1 MKKAITALFVDI
13 GKVLLTDGWNTA
25 SRKNA
30 ASFFNLDWTE
40 MEDRHQTVSD
50 THELGKMEF
59 DEYLDHLVFHKKR
72 SFTRARF
79 EKFMFEQSLPIP
91 EMISFIGSL
100 KKNHSLKIIALSNES
115 RKLNDYRIHKFKL
128 DGFVDSFVSSCIVH
142 LRKPDAE
149 IYHLAM
155 DIAHVSPDESVYID
169 NSSLYV
175 RVAESMGIRSI
186 IHTDF
191 QTTVKRL
198 SLWGL
203 QT

>member
-1 MKKAITALFVDI
+1 MKKKVTALFVDI

-30 ASFFNLDWTE
+30 ADLFNLDWTE

-72 SFTRARF
+72 SFSRARF

-91 EMISFIGSL
+91 EMISFIGGL
-100 KKNHSLKIIALSNES
+100 KKKHNLKIIVLSNES
-115 RKLNDYRIHKFKL
+115 RKLNDYRIHKFQL
-128 DGFVDSFVSSCIVH
+128 DGFVDSFISSCIVH

-149 IYHLAM
+149 IYRLAM

-169 NSSLYV
+169 NSPLYV
-175 RVAESMGIRSI
+175 RVAETMGIRSI
-186 IHTDF
+186 LHTDF
-191 QTTVKRL
+191 QTTAKRL

-203 QT
+203 ES